1 MEFIID
7 NGINSVAIRFKRVQA
22 TSNTAVNSGMLA
34 KCFDFSEKILEAALI
49 FN

>member
-7 NGINSVAIRFKRVQA
+7 NRINSVAIRFKRVQA

-34 KCFDFSEKILEAALI
+34 PCFDFSEKILDAANI
-49 FN
+49 